1 MTLFYD
7 VGITVEG
14 AGGAVKQMV
23 EVTWSGTEQWP
34 AMCPGPWGQA
44 TGARRRLRAGVRC
57 HACCGRCYP
66 GRFPDRGCAR
76 SRSDLSW
83 LKITGSG
90 SSRPTD
96 LGFRAAAVVGLR
108 PTGHN
113 SAVAADDDGTGAF
126 RGASFT
132 GADFTGA
139 NFRDCDLRQVKIT
152 DSWLVDLSLS
162 GLVGKLVVNDVDV
175 TALVEGELDRR
186 HPERVQLR
194 GKRTA
199 GDYRAM
205 WDAIERLWAG
215 TAARAGRLP
224 EPGTGM
230 PAAARARVL
239 AGSTLGR
246 PLPGRGHEGGVR
258 APPLR
263 GPRPRGPG
271 SGPRRRGSTP

>member
-194 GKRTA
+194 GKPDR
-199 GDYRAM
+199 R
-205 WDAIERLWAG
+205 
-215 TAARAGRLP
+215 RLP
-224 EPGTGM
+224 RDVGRDRAPVGRDRRPRRAATRTWNRYARGCPRPGT
-230 PAAARARVL
+230 RRK
-239 AGSTLGR
+239 
-246 PLPGRGHEGGVR
+246 H
-258 APPLR
+258 
-263 GPRPRGPG
+263 PR
-271 SGPRRRGSTP
+271 SAFAWAWS